1 MTKPLKILIADDHE
15 VVREGVRTILESQA
29 GWSIVGEAQN
39 GADAVSKALETK
51 PDIALLD
58 ISMPELNGLEA
69 ARQILKG
76 LPDTQVLILTMHESD
91 ELVRELLAAGARGY
105 ILKTDARRDLVN
117 AICFLSEGRPFFT
130 SKVAEMVL
138 NGFRQGRAPAKAE
151 ISVGDRLTARERQ
164 IVQLLAEGKTSKEIA
179 TALDI
184 SVKTADTHRANL
196 MRKLNLHSLADI
208 VRYAIRN
215 KMIEP

>member
-1 MTKPLKILIADDHE
+1 
-15 VVREGVRTILESQA
+15 
-29 GWSIVGEAQN
+29 
-39 GADAVSKALETK
+39 
-51 PDIALLD
+51 
-58 ISMPELNGLEA
+58 
-69 ARQILKG
+69 
-76 LPDTQVLILTMHESD
+76 
-91 ELVRELLAAGARGY
+91 
-105 ILKTDARRDLVN
+105 
-117 AICFLSEGRPFFT
+117 
-130 SKVAEMVL
+130 
-138 NGFRQGRAPAKAE
+138 
-151 ISVGDRLTARERQ
+151 VGDRLTSRERQ